1 MIKSKK
7 QREKVIKR
15 EIKKEKKVKGFE
27 FKLEI
32 STLLD
37 NSIEN
42 KTLFEVFWEI
52 CIDTFRY
59 FKM

>member
-32 STLLD
+32 STKLEIRPLNSFTELFIPFNGQFLD
-37 NSIEN
+37 S
-42 KTLFEVFWEI
+42 
-52 CIDTFRY
+52 
-59 FKM
+59 